1 MVKKQAVIL
10 HFFEAQNCEFDQ
22 QSPLKQSVHQ
32 YPICSPSRLQR
43 KLESVNQRT
52 REKLRK
58 IFAFDS
64 TVNSVSE
71 ARICEN
77 KTKLKL
83 CDFRKLYL
91 CKFTLI
97 KSDEVLLMLL
107 LLMFST
113 NAKVQSLT
121 GSK

>member
-1 MVKKQAVIL
+1 MIL

-22 QSPLKQSVHQ
+22 QSALKQSVHQ
-32 YPICSPSRLQR
+32 VPICSPRFSRLQK

-58 IFAFDS
+58 TFAFDS

-71 ARICEN
+71 ARI
-77 KTKLKL
+77 
-83 CDFRKLYL
+83 
-91 CKFTLI
+91 LI
-97 KSDEVLLMLL
+97 KSDDVLLML